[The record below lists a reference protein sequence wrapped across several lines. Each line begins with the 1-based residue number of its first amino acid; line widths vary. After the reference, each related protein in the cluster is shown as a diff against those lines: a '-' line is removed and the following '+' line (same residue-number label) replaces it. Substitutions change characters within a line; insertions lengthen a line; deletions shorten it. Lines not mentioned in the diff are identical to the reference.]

1 MTSCFGC
8 HLPMRANQRRPLLH
22 FEGDVERNWTSYNY
36 QVLRDDVFMLGRD
49 GTVKRNRISPVRSS
63 SAVIVGSQNLN
74 REWLYSQQQTISSDG
89 YSGQAFNPH
98 YPHAVRATET
108 KTCTDCHLSDR
119 GDNNAW
125 MAQVLLQGTGF
136 VNFLGRYVW
145 VAEEGEGLE
154 AVAVTE
160 QDEPQAVIGSRLHA
174 LAYPDR
180 YAEHVAR
187 GRLLPG
193 SRMFEHPGTDVLT
206 PPWRRE
212 AVQSLQLRGEYLY
225 SANGAGGMR
234 VYDVAN
240 VDNKK
245 ESERITTSVLSPLGQ
260 RLYVRTEDA
269 AAVLSPA
276 TVAVDPTRNRLP
288 ENEEQPPHPL
298 YGYLYVLDRKEGLV
312 LTGAGTLLDGD
323 PDDNFLSRATLDDG
337 GTAFNP
343 GGVLTGASNGAIA
356 GRYLYACTPAAL
368 VVVDIDAPLAPRVV
382 ATLPLR
388 EPRAVAVQ
396 FRYAFV
402 ADADGLASIDVTDPA
417 RPRVVARV
425 PIADARDV
433 YVARTYA
440 YVAGG
445 AQGLVLVDV
454 ERPERP
460 FVDQVYDAAGQMND
474 TRAVKVGMTNASLFA
489 YVADGRN
496 GLRVVQLMSPETPG
510 YTGFSP
516 RPRPD
521 LPGHGLIATYRTR
534 GPAVALSRGLDRDRA
549 VDESG
554 NQVAV
559 FGRRGARPL
568 TLEEQRRL
576 WLRSALRGSRAARVA
591 RRRAGVRSSAVTGT
605 SPATP
610 ARHAMRFCTPRGRVR
625 P

>member
-1 MTSCFGC
+1 
-8 HLPMRANQRRPLLH
+8 MRANQRRPLLH
-22 FEGDVERNWTSYNY
+22 YEGDVERNWTSYNY

-63 SAVIVGSQNLN
+63 SAVLVGSQNVN

-108 KTCTDCHLSDR
+108 KGCTDCHLSDR

-125 MAQVLLQGTGF
+125 MAQVLLHGTNF
-136 VNFLGRYVW
+136 VNFLGRSVW
-145 VAEEGEGLE
+145 VAEENEGLE

-160 QDEPQAVIGSRLHA
+160 QDEPQAVIGSHLHA

-180 YAEHVAR
+180 YRAHVAR
-187 GRLLPG
+187 GRLLEG

-206 PPWRRE
+206 PWAGDR
-212 AVQSLQLRGEYLY
+212 VQSLQLRGEYLY
-225 SANGAGGMR
+225 SANGPGGLR
-234 VYDVAN
+234 VYDVADI
-240 VDNKK
+240 DNKK
-245 ESERITTSVLSPLGQ
+245 NAERITTSVISPLGQ
-260 RLYVRTEDA
+260 RLYVRTPDA
-269 AAVLSPA
+269 AAVISPA
-276 TVAVDPTRNRLP
+276 TVAVDPTRNRTP

-323 PDDNFLSRATLDDG
+323 PDDNFLERAKLDDG
-337 GTAFNP
+337 TTAFNP
-343 GGVLTGASNGAIA
+343 DGVLAGASNGTIA
-356 GRYLYACTPAAL
+356 GHYLYACTPTSI
-368 VVVDIDAPLAPRVV
+368 VVIDIDRPLAPKIV
-382 ATLPLR
+382 ASVPLPQA
-388 EPRAVAVQ
+388 RAVSIQ

-402 ADADGLASIDVTDPA
+402 ADADGLVSIDVTDPVHPRLAA
-417 RPRVVARV
+417 RL

-445 AQGLVLVDV
+445 AQGLVIVDV
-454 ERPERP
+454 ERPEHP
-460 FVDQVYDAAGQMND
+460 FVDQVYDAGGEMND
-474 TRAVKVGMTNASLFA
+474 TRQVKIGMTNASLFA

-496 GLRVVQLMSPETPG
+496 GLRVVQLFSPDTPG

-521 LPGHGLIATYRTR
+521 LDDNGLIATYRTR
-534 GPAVALSRGLDRDRA
+534 GPAVAISKGLDRDRA

-568 TLEEQRRL
+568 SLVEEQRL
-576 WLRSALRGSRAARVA
+576 FLRGSAIYTVPELRTSRD
-591 RRRAGVRSSAVTGT
+591 VRQAFG
-605 SPATP
+605 P
-610 ARHAMRFCTPRGRVR
+610 PR
-625 P
+625 